1 MSESKGKRRKS
12 PMSLCAVGDSGGM
25 EVNMYSNGC
34 IICGKDLIYFSSAK
48 WIKCSI
54 CGKEFETNASCIEG
68 HFVCDMCHSQP
79 ALLSIT
85 ACALTTGS
93 KSPVTIAVNMMKEK
107 SINMHGP
114 EHHYLI
120 VASLLSAYKN
130 SGGDIDLEKALLM
143 ARQRSIN
150 VPGGICGMWGSC
162 GAGIGAGMF
171 VSIITEAT
179 PLSVEE
185 WGNANLAT
193 SKSLYDIAKNGGP
206 RCCKRNTLLSIMSA
220 IDTAKDITGIQ
231 MEKPGSIKCS
241 FFIKNPTCKK
251 EKCPYY
257 PMKTSLQ

>member
-1 MSESKGKRRKS
+1 
-12 PMSLCAVGDSGGM
+12 
-25 EVNMYSNGC
+25 
-34 IICGKDLIYFSSAK
+34 
-48 WIKCSI
+48 
-54 CGKEFETNASCIEG
+54 
-68 HFVCDMCHSQP
+68 
-79 ALLSIT
+79 
-85 ACALTTGS
+85 
-93 KSPVTIAVNMMKEK
+93 
-107 SINMHGP
+107 
-114 EHHYLI
+114 
-120 VASLLSAYKN
+120 
-130 SGGDIDLEKALLM
+130 
-143 ARQRSIN
+143 
-150 VPGGICGMWGSC
+150 MWGSC
-162 GAGIGAGMF
+162 GAGIGTGMF